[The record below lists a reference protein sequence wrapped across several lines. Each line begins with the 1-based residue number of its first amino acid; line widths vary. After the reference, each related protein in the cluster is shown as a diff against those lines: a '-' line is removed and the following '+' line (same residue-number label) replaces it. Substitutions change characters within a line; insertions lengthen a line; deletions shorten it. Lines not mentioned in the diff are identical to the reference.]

1 MLRIK
6 QLREKKEVSQSE
18 LASNVGIAR
27 NTLSQYETGKRQPD
41 YNTLLKFADYF
52 GVSTDYLLGRTDDPK
67 GVAEVQI
74 LGYVDNDNKAH
85 SFEDLTGEE
94 LQKLIEYADMMRK
107 ARDK

>member
-18 LASNVGIAR
+18 LASSIGIAR

-41 YNTLLKFADYF
+41 YKTLLKFADYF
-52 GVSTDYLLGRTDDPK
+52 GVSTDYLLGRTDNQKRVVSP
-67 GVAEVQI
+67 QI
-74 LGYVDNDNKAH
+74 LRITTKDGK
-85 SFEDLTGEE
+85 ELTEE
-94 LQKLIEYADMMRK
+94 EMQKVIDFAEMVVK